1 MKTKFICAAIAALL
15 SAGTASAYKTT
26 ESESLK
32 VWFEPVT
39 LVADGTTVSRLV
51 VCENDTLNYS
61 AFNMAFFV
69 PKGIHIVKV
78 KKGRDL
84 VEDIEMT
91 ARASSTHSIACN
103 MLSDGTTI
111 KVIAD
116 SSMLDD
122 LYPDDEDGNPLDELY
137 SIGLIADPDMVD
149 GTYTVEMLD
158 VKFVLSN
165 ADACVPAVQPIYGTF
180 TITGGKT
187 TGIDDT
193 VNDPSADEGDYYDLL
208 GRKVHGT
215 PTSGIY
221 LHNGEKVIVK

>member
-1 MKTKFICAAIAALL
+1 MKSKLICAALTLLL
-15 SAGTASAYKTT
+15 SGGSAAAYKTT
-26 ESESLK
+26 ESESLN

-51 VCENDTLNYS
+51 VCENDTIDYS

-78 KKGRDL
+78 KKGRDW
-84 VEDIEMT
+84 VEDIEMS

-122 LYPDDEDGNPLDELY
+122 LYPDDEDGNKLDELY
-137 SIGLIADPDMVD
+137 SIGLIADPDMVN
-149 GTYTVEMLD
+149 GTYTVQMLD

-165 ADACVPAVQPIYGTF
+165 ADACVPAEQPIYGTF
-180 TITGGKT
+180 TITGGQT
-187 TGIDDT
+187 TGIDE
-193 VNDPSADEGDYYDLL
+193 VGNDRSSDDGDYYDLL
-208 GRKVHGT
+208 GRKVHGV
-215 PTSGIY
+215 PAAGIY

>member
-1 MKTKFICAAIAALL
+1 MKIKFICAALAALL
-15 SAGTASAYKTT
+15 SGGTAGAYTTT

-39 LVADGTTVSRLV
+39 LVADGTTISRLV
-51 VCENDTLNYS
+51 VCESDVLNYS

-69 PKGIHIVKV
+69 PKGIHIAKV
-78 KKGRDL
+78 KKGRDW

-91 ARASSTHSIACN
+91 ERASSTHSIACN
-103 MLSDGTTI
+103 MLDDGITI

-122 LYPDDEDGNPLDELY
+122 LYPDDEEGNPMDELF

-149 GTYTVEMLD
+149 GAYTVEMLD

-180 TITGGKT
+180 TITGGVT
-187 TGIDDT
+187 TGIDD
-193 VNDPSADEGDYYDLL
+193 VHGDSADEGDYYDLL

-215 PTSGIY
+215 PAPGIY
-221 LHNGEKVIVK
+221 LHNGEKVIIK